1 LIRILVVDDQPLV
14 RAGLGRILEPEA
26 DFELVGAC
34 GDGCEVEQAVA
45 ATDPDVVLM
54 DIRMKDVDGAEAT
67 RRLRA
72 VSDRPPVLVL
82 TTFDDY
88 DTVAQALAAGASG
101 FVLKDAP
108 GEDLV
113 RATRAVA
120 SGGAWLDSGVVSQV
134 IAAYRSV
141 GPDAMVRLERLSEL
155 SDEQVDVFQLLAHDL
170 TDPEIAARL
179 GIDEATAARLVNQI
193 IVKLA
198 CASRAEVAAFA
209 LCRSAVT

>member
-14 RAGLGRILEPEA
+14 RAGLGRILEPEP

-113 RATRAVA
+113 RATRTVA
-120 SGGAWLDSGVVSQV
+120 SGGAWLDSGVVAQV

-141 GPDAMVRLERLSEL
+141 GPDVMVQLERLSEL
-155 SDEQVDVFQLLAHDL
+155 ADEEVDVFQLLAHDM
-170 TDPEIAARL
+170 TDHEIATSL
-179 GIDEATAARLVNQI
+179 GIDEATAARLISQI
-193 IVKLA
+193 ITKLG
-198 CASRAEVAAFA
+198 CADRAAAGAFA
-209 LCRSAVT
+209 LCRSAMM